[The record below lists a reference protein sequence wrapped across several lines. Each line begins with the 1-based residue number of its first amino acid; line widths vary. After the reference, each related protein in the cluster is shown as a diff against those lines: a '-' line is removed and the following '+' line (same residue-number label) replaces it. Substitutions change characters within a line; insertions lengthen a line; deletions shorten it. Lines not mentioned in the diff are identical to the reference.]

1 MTLLELR
8 VLLHATAA
16 AGGDWHAKQLL
27 PVDPSMIALS
37 VRLTGHS
44 GQISGMICVEHQAYA
59 TAP

>member
-1 MTLLELR
+1 MPLLELK

-37 VRLTGHS
+37 IRLTGHS
-44 GQISGMICVEHQAYA
+44 GEILA
-59 TAP
+59 